1 VPLSSRQKICFLTPQ
16 NPNMNLQEIQTAVNA
31 GQRVHFCE
39 ATYTVQKNVN
49 GDEEEWNIVN
59 ADGDKMPLTWKDEKT
74 LNGKPEDYFIN
85 PLDVYTADQL
95 EKMFLNWVMNFIS
108 IASFAKSYSITE
120 NEATV
125 AISAGSNIYYE
136 RSKLARRQKEGKP
149 TDREVLLS
157 ELEHVVNRLEVLKES
172 ELTPFQRSFVA
183 GLADHVK
190 EVIKNV
196 KP

>member
-1 VPLSSRQKICFLTPQ
+1 MT
-16 NPNMNLQEIQTAVNA
+16 LQEIKTAVNA

-39 ATYTVQKNVN
+39 ATYTVQKTVK

-59 ADGDKMPLTWKDEKT
+59 ADGDTMPLTWKDEKT

-85 PLDVYTADQL
+85 PSDKYTADQL
-95 EKMFLNWVMNFIS
+95 YKMFIDWGGYVTIERFAQDYRMN
-108 IASFAKSYSITE
+108 E
-120 NEATV
+120 EEAME
-125 AISAGSNIYYE
+125 AIEAGRVIYWE
-136 RSKLARRQKEGKP
+136 RVEEREHAQEQKEGKP

-172 ELTPFQRSFVA
+172 ELTSFQRSFVA

-190 EVIKNV
+190 DVIKNV

>member
-1 VPLSSRQKICFLTPQ
+1 MT
-16 NPNMNLQEIQTAVNA
+16 LQEIQTAVNA

-39 ATYTVQKNVN
+39 ATYTVQKTVK

-85 PLDVYTADQL
+85 PSDVYEEEWLLSFYNLFANKYFSVDDFAHYAKMMQGEAKEAIKAGRDIYFERL
-95 EKMFLNWVMNFIS
+95 KREK
-108 IASFAKSYSITE
+108 K
-120 NEATV
+120 
-125 AISAGSNIYYE
+125 
-136 RSKLARRQKEGKP
+136 QKEGKP